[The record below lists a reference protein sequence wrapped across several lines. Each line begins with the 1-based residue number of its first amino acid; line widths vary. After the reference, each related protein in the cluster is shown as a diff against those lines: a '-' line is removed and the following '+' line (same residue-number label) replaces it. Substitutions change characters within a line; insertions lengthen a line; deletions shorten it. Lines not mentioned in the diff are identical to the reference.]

1 MCLCVTMP
9 HTQGQW
15 KTTAIPPRR
24 TAHGPDPSAR
34 NPEVPGQNHSI
45 EILAG
50 GKGASEQVVGEAV
63 TETRAVVSR

>member
-1 MCLCVTMP
+1 MALCHHAPYSRSMENNSNP
-9 HTQGQW
+9 SQEDSSW
-15 KTTAIPPRR
+15 SR
-24 TAHGPDPSAR
+24 PSAR

-45 EILAG
+45 ELLAG